1 MTGKKR
7 RKDDPDSDSDSTLAA
22 EFASPMDSDSP
33 AVDPR
38 SSLTSDPGSRPTTA
52 PGNDP
57 RSSRDLARSTDP
69 RVNLANAP
77 DQPTT
82 ANSTDDPSASSAS
95 EQFLSPCGSYL
106 VVKPCDDGVSFRKIN
121 VFWPQKQIA
130 AICGSAAEV
139 GIEAPANGTLLLK
152 TNSRV
157 HTKAL
162 LKVTTFCGKKVTVS
176 LHQGRNS
183 SKGTIFAPE
192 LRHMTEEEILSDLR
206 GDGVTHIRR
215 LTTFKDGQRRD
226 TSLLVLTF
234 NSTSLPEKIN
244 IGWLRKDVRVFIP
257 NPLRCFKCHR
267 FGHGSSTCRQSARC
281 QRCGETPHDGSEC
294 SAPTLCL
301 SCGSSDHLVSSSQCP
316 VWKEEKAVCELK
328 AKSGLSYPE
337 ARRQVKATTATPT
350 PGKTYA
356 QATKIQTITAETQ
369 TDPLPQLPPLKL
381 LPPRTSETVISTQTP
396 AESVTPAAAPTHPTP
411 QLTSD
416 TPCPGAT
423 TRSGAWQ
430 VVGGRGKVR
439 PPGTGQP
446 APSLPRP
453 LSPARGRPERQPRP
467 AIRVAPGRCRSS
479 HSVGRF
485 PSGGGNSSFA

>member
-1 MTGKKR
+1 MSGKKR
-7 RKDDPDSDSDSTLAA
+7 RKEDPDSDSDSNLAA
-22 EFASPMDSDSP
+22 EFESPMDSDSLATDSRSP
-33 AVDPR
+33 LTYDPV
-38 SSLTSDPGSRPTTA
+38 SRPTTA

-57 RSSRDLARSTDP
+57 RSSRDLARSIDP
-69 RVNLANAP
+69 CLNPANAP
-77 DQPTT
+77 DRPTA
-82 ANSTDDPSASSAS
+82 ANSADDHSASSAS
-95 EQFLSPCGSYL
+95 EPFLSPSGSYL
-106 VVKPCDDGVSFRKIN
+106 VVKPCDDDVSFRKIN
-121 VFWPQKQIA
+121 VFWPQKQIS

-139 GIEAPANGTLLLK
+139 GIEAPANGTLILK

-183 SKGTIFAPE
+183 TKGTVFAPE
-192 LRHMTEEEILSDLR
+192 LRHMSEDEILSDLR

-244 IGWLRKDVRVFIP
+244 IGWLRKDVRIFIP

-267 FGHGSSTCRQSARC
+267 FGHGSSTCRQLARC

-294 SAPTLCL
+294 SAPTHCL

-328 AKSGLSYPE
+328 AKSDLSYPE
-337 ARRQVKATTATPT
+337 ARRQVKATTFTPT
-350 PGKTYA
+350 PGKSYA
-356 QATKIQTITAETQ
+356 QAAKIQTITAETQ

-381 LPPRTSETVISTQTP
+381 LPPLISGTAISTQTP
-396 AESVTPAAAPTHPTP
+396 AESVTPAPVHAGTRPAPHA
-411 QLTSD
+411 D
-416 TPCPGAT
+416 TPRPGAT
-423 TRSGAWQ
+423 ARSGSWQ
-430 VVGGRGKVR
+430 VVGGKAKVR
-439 PPGTGQP
+439 PPGPDQP
-446 APSLPRP
+446 APTLPRP
-453 LSPARGRPERQPRP
+453 PSPTRGRPERQSRP
-467 AIRVAPGRCRSS
+467 AIKVAGGRCRSS

-485 PSGGGNSSFA
+485 PSGGGNSSFI

>member
-33 AVDPR
+33 AVDSR

-57 RSSRDLARSTDP
+57 RSSRDLARNTDP
-69 RVNLANAP
+69 CLNPANAP
-77 DQPTT
+77 AQPTVGNST
-82 ANSTDDPSASSAS
+82 EDTGANSAP
-95 EQFLSPCGSYL
+95 EQFLSPSGSYL
-106 VVKPCDDGVSFRKIN
+106 VVKPCDDGVSFRRMN
-121 VFWPQKQIA
+121 VFWPQKQIS
-130 AICGSAAEV
+130 AICGTANVE
-139 GIEAPANGTLLLK
+139 IEAPANGTLILQ
-152 TNSRV
+152 THSRA

-162 LKVTTFCGKKVTVS
+162 LKTTTFCGKQVTVS
-176 LHQGRNS
+176 LHQSRNS
-183 SKGTIFAPE
+183 CRGTVFAPE

-215 LTTFKDGQRRD
+215 ITTFREGQRRD
-226 TSLLVLTF
+226 TNLLVLTF
-234 NSTSLPEKIN
+234 DSTSLPDKIN

-281 QRCGETPHDGSEC
+281 QRCGEAPHDGSEC
-294 SAPTLCL
+294 SSQKLCL
-301 SCGSSDHLVSSSQCP
+301 SCGSSDHMVSSSQCP

-337 ARRQVKATTATPT
+337 ARRQVKATTTTPT

-381 LPPRTSETVISTQTP
+381 LPPRTSETANSTQTP
-396 AESVTPAAAPTHPTP
+396 AESVTPAAAPIHPTP
-411 QLTSD
+411 RLTSD
-416 TPCPGAT
+416 TPRPGAT
-423 TRSGAWQ
+423 AHPNAWQ
-430 VVGGRGKVR
+430 VARGNSKPKPTSAGRPG
-439 PPGTGQP
+439 PP
-446 APSLPRP
+446 PSQSH
-453 LSPARGRPERQPRP
+453 SPTRGRPERPSRP
-467 AIRVAPGRCRSS
+467 AVKISPGRTRAS
-479 HSVGRF
+479 HSVGRY
-485 PSGGGNSSFA
+485 PHGGGNFSSD